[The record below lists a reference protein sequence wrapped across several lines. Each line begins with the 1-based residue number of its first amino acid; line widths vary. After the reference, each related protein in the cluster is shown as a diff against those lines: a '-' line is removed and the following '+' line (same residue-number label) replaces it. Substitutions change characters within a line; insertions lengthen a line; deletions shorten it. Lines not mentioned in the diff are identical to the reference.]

1 MTRHD
6 GYDIFSSDS
15 HRFKQRTQA
24 KTSVSS
30 LAIAQDVP
38 VPGGTWVIG
47 ICKQG
52 KLPTIGVRK
61 PQFWES
67 HGPGHVH
74 LSPLHRVLPAST

>member
-1 MTRHD
+1 MTPSVAMATD
-6 GYDIFSSDS
+6 ASSAYKP
-15 HRFKQRTQA
+15 RPAF
-24 KTSVSS
+24 SS